1 MKYLVSTLIIF
12 MTGCGGDIF
21 QCSATSDCEPREI
34 CFAGQCKTNKTFE
47 AENDKEEPNFSCG
60 DSPKRGEVT
69 INEILFAVPEG
80 LDGDANA
87 DGIRDAHDDEFVE
100 IVNRTDRVISLV
112 GLRIENGTKA
122 KFAFTSTC
130 LKPKS
135 SVVVFGGGSSPL
147 SNAIISS
154 RSFALSNAGGN
165 IRLMHEENEI
175 DSVQFSP
182 IGPASIVRSPEISGE
197 VFRQHQPALF
207 SPGFCANG
215 RSMESGC
222 HTKSK
227 LAD

>member
-1 MKYLVSTLIIF
+1 MNYLVSVFIVFLLAS
-12 MTGCGGDIF
+12 CGDIF
-21 QCSATSDCEPREI
+21 ECSITSECEPKEI
-34 CFAGQCKTNKTFE
+34 CFAGQCKKNKIIE
-47 AENDKEEPNFSCG
+47 VENEDDKPDFSCG
-60 DSPKRGEVT
+60 DPPKRGEVA

-87 DGIRDAHDDEFVE
+87 DGIRDAHDDEFIE

-112 GLRIENGTKA
+112 GLSIENGTRA

-154 RSFALSNAGGN
+154 RSFALSNAGGS

-182 IGPASIVRSPEISGE
+182 IGPASIVRNPEILGD
-197 VFRQHQPALF
+197 VFTQHQPALF
-207 SPGFCANG
+207 SPGFCSNG
-215 RSMESGC
+215 RAMESGC
-222 HTKSK
+222 
-227 LAD
+227 L